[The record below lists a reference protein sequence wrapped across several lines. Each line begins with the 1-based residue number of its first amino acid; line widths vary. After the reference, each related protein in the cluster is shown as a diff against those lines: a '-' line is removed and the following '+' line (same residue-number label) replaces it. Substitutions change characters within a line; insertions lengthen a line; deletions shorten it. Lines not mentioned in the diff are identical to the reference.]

1 MGLFHLPKLDLEQ
14 LLESWAV
21 TGRHCIALSSPQGT
35 AASTLSWNMQ
45 TAGCWHSLEKEG
57 LEDSEAAQ
65 LVVFRLQSCH
75 CIASLYCISITNSPT
90 CRRDGTCNLYA
101 VPVTMQDRAALI
113 KSTPPPPHL
122 LFPFAFP
129 SATHRHGSGPWLA
142 HQQDFIP
149 FVPPTAWPRRVC
161 KVRCFGQ
168 KAIRGAHAEQ
178 ACGRP

>member
-1 MGLFHLPKLDLEQ
+1 M
-14 LLESWAV
+14 LESWAV

-113 KSTPPPPHL
+113 KSTPPPHTFSSPSP
-122 LFPFAFP
+122 FPP
-129 SATHRHGSGPWLA
+129 
-142 HQQDFIP
+142 
-149 FVPPTAWPRRVC
+149 PPTVMVPVPGWPTNRISFHSFHRPPGLVEC
-161 KVRCFGQ
+161 AKFAVLGKKQ
-168 KAIRGAHAEQ
+168 YAEHMRSKHV
-178 ACGRP
+178 ADRSLPWFARTAL